1 MTSWDVRLARAAQL
15 FGFVLA
21 LAGFLPVLAFACRA
35 LLPAA
40 EASVLPSFLGEFAPA
55 WASAAESWLQ
65 SRRIRFLSSSAI
77 SGLAFALPG
86 LLLML
91 AGALLAGHNRAI
103 LDAHR
108 MRKEDARRRVQH
120 YRGER
125 VEPTLGAAE

>member
-1 MTSWDVRLARAAQL
+1 MTSSDVRLAWVAQL
-15 FGFVLA
+15 SGFALA
-21 LAGFLPVLAFACRA
+21 LAGLLPVLVFVCRA

-40 EASVLPSFLGEFAPA
+40 EASVLPVLLGEYSPA

-65 SRRIRFLSSSAI
+65 SRRIRFLSASAI

-86 LLLML
+86 LLVML
-91 AGALLAGHNRAI
+91 LGALLAGRGRAT

-125 VEPTLGAAE
+125 VEPTLGAAD